1 MSDEHDTADLDELR
15 ARAADAID
23 DDDDLRSMYLGVVR
37 EDGEKEYYFGN
48 AVDESELREVAV
60 VQLAMMTRVLATQ
73 SASSVEEI
81 AELAAQQAESMDLQP

>member
-1 MSDEHDTADLDELR
+1 MSNEHDTADLDELR

-23 DDDDLRSMYLGVVR
+23 GDDLRSMYLGVVR